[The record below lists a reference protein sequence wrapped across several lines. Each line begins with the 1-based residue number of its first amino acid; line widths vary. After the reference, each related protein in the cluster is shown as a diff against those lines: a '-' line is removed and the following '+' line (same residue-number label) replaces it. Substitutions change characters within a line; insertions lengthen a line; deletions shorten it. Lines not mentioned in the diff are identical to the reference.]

1 MKTKQ
6 RPAPAKTATRTASKG
21 FTADEKAAM
30 RARAKEMKAEALKV
44 DGEKEVLAAIAEMS
58 EPDRSMAKR
67 LHAVITGSAPHLVPR
82 TWYGMPPYAAGDS
95 TVCFFKPVE
104 KFKERFATLGFT
116 DKANLHDGAMWP
128 KEYALAKLT
137 PAEEKKIG
145 ALVRKAVELRT

>member
-1 MKTKQ
+1 MKLAEK
-6 RPAPAKTATRTASKG
+6 PAKSTKTIEKRSQG

-44 DGEKEVLAAIAEMS
+44 DGEKEALAAIAEMS

-82 TWYGMPPYAAGDS
+82 TWYGMPAYAADGS
-95 TVCFFKPVE
+95 IVCFFKPAE

-116 DKANLHDGAMWP
+116 DKANLDDGAMWP
-128 KEYALAKLT
+128 KEYALTKLT

-145 ALVRKAVELRT
+145 ALVRKAVS